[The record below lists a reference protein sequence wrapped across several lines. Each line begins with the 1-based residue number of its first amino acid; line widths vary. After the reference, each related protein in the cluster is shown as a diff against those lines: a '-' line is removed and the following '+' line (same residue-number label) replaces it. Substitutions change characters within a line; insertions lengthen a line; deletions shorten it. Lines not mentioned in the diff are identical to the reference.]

1 MLLSIVMMVKNEE
14 KMLNKTLEALKQLR
28 DSIDSELIIMDTGS
42 TDNTVKIA
50 KEHTEKVYFHKWDND
65 FSSMRNKAISY
76 SKGQWVFI
84 LDADEVLTD
93 CTKMIEFFNS
103 DLCKKF
109 KSASIQ
115 LKNIYSLEKSS
126 YGYSSVLR
134 LFRNDNFKFVGRV
147 HEQPLY
153 KDPVFHNIAE
163 FDHYGYI
170 FEDEEFRIQ
179 KVKRN
184 EELLLQ
190 QLEEDKDNPYVNY
203 QLGKNFIILE
213 KYHDALFYLERSNN
227 LYKSYDFVPG
237 YVLTS
242 LAKIYLY
249 LGKHKKCEKLCLKYI
264 NKDMNNIDIYY
275 YLAQAEVSLGKYEN
289 SIDSYKRFIYLVD
302 NYEVST
308 QANSLFSDTDA
319 VSFKDIA
326 TITLIKIYYKLE
338 KYDLVIKEFKNIED
352 KKKMKDVYFS
362 LFMSLYKLDIFEN
375 ILDYYND
382 LPISPVEKKYFYE
395 SIEIFIQNIR
405 ECEKNS
411 IYKILCSMDG
421 NYGRFNKIRLD
432 RNLSLDECKNIL
444 ESENTFIYAPLI
456 IIAHENDINLLDI
469 FYNMDYVWIERYMQ
483 YSVNYDKRFILKL
496 YKYVLKQPNTF
507 DINKIKVYRVFVKV
521 VLENN
526 ILDEK
531 KYKELFYIYM
541 MYSYQYIKN
550 IYTNFNNYEI
560 IKYINGD
567 VERFVLKLKILQ
579 DIKNDNKI
587 SYIGDLK
594 QLLYEYPYCNKII
607 ELLIKDFEKE
617 LNTTKEFNV
626 LKKDFLINIE
636 NIINCGD
643 IKNAKS
649 MIGEYLELF
658 DEESEILNMNGIIN
672 MMEGNYEEA
681 DFMFKKAYS
690 LSLDNEDIIFNIKYL
705 RELNL
710 NYK

>member
-14 KMLNKTLEALKQLR
+14 KILNKTLESLKGLR
-28 DSIDSELIIMDTGS
+28 YSIESELIIIDTGS
-42 TDNTVKIA
+42 TDNTINIA
-50 KEHTEKVYFHKWDND
+50 KKHTEKIYFHKWDND

-76 SKGQWVFI
+76 SKGQWIFI

-109 KSASIQ
+109 NSASIK
-115 LKNIYSLEKSS
+115 LKNIYSFEKNS
-126 YGYSSVLR
+126 YGYASILR
-134 LFRNDNFKFVGRV
+134 LFRNNNFKFVGKV

-153 KDPVFHNIAE
+153 KDPVFYNIAE
-163 FDHYGYI
+163 FDHYGYM

-179 KVKRN
+179 KIKRN

-203 QLGKNFIILE
+203 QIGKNFIILE
-213 KYHDALFYLERSNN
+213 KYHDALFFLEKSNN
-227 LYKSYDFVPG
+227 LYKNRNFVPG

-242 LAKIYLY
+242 LAKVYLY

-264 NKDMNNIDIYY
+264 NQDMNNIDIYY

-289 SIDSYKRFIYLVD
+289 SISSYKRFIYLVD

-319 VSFKDIA
+319 VGLKDIA
-326 TITLIKIYYKLE
+326 TIMLIKIYYKLE

-352 KKKMKDVYFS
+352 KGKMKDVYFS

-375 ILDYYND
+375 ILNYYED
-382 LPISPVEKKYFYE
+382 LPISSVEKKYFYE
-395 SIEIFIQNIR
+395 SIEIFIQNVR
-405 ECEKNS
+405 EGEKNS
-411 IYKILCSMDG
+411 IYKILCSIDG

-432 RNLSLDECKNIL
+432 RNLSLEECKNIL
-444 ESENTFIYAPLI
+444 ESENMSIYAPLI
-456 IIAHENDINLLDI
+456 IIAHENNIDLLDI
-469 FYNMDYVWIERYMQ
+469 FYNMDYIWIERYIQ
-483 YSVNYDKRFILKL
+483 YSINYDKRFILEL
-496 YKYVLKQPNTF
+496 YKYVLMQSNTF
-507 DINKIKVYRVFVKV
+507 DINKIKVFRIFAKNI
-521 VLENN
+521 LENN

-531 KYKELFYIYM
+531 KYKELFYIYI

-550 IYTNFNNYEI
+550 IYANIDDEKLLKCI
-560 IKYINGD
+560 SGD
-567 VERFVLKLKILQ
+567 LERFILKLKLIQ
-579 DIKNDNKI
+579 NIKEINKI
-587 SYIGDLK
+587 NYLGELK
-594 QLLYEYPYCNKII
+594 QLLYEYPHCNKII

-617 LNTTKEFNV
+617 IKTTKELKI

-636 NIINCGD
+636 HVINCGD
-643 IKNAKS
+643 TKNAKS
-649 MIGEYLELF
+649 MIDEYLEFF
-658 DEESEILNMNGIIN
+658 DEEYEILNMNGIIN
-672 MMEGNYEEA
+672 LMEGNYKDA

-690 LSLDNEDIIFNIKYL
+690 LSLDNEDIIYNIKYL
-705 RELNL
+705 KELNL